1 MPAFTDTND
10 RSGASVHIL
19 IATDA
24 WYPMTNGVVRV
35 IDSVRLRLFDRGHRV
50 TVVSPDQFASVP
62 CPGYAEIP
70 LAVAPQRRI
79 HRFLKKDPPDV
90 VHIATEG
97 PIGRATRAACQRKGL
112 PFTNA
117 YHTEFPQY
125 VTERIPVPVDW
136 GYHIMRRFHAPSRC
150 VFAPSRSVAEDL
162 TRRGFANVLDWA
174 HGVDTK
180 AFRPRG
186 KGFFDMPRPIFMYI
200 GRIAVEKNL
209 RGFLDLDLPGSKVVV
224 GRGPDRDS
232 LIDRYPDVRFHLAHG
247 DDELSRCYSAADA
260 FVFPSRTNTFGLVML
275 EAMACGVPVAAFPV
289 SGPLDVLGAKG
300 PVETAFGVLD
310 DDLAKAALKAL
321 DKSPDA
327 CRAYAER
334 YAWDAVT
341 DQFLANIVAVDG
353 GERSSLASATVREV
367 QAAGE

>member
-1 MPAFTDTND
+1 M
-10 RSGASVHIL
+10 HIL

-50 TVVSPDQFASVP
+50 TVVSPDQFACVP

-79 HRFLKKDPPDV
+79 RRFLRKDRPDV

-97 PIGRATRAACQRKGL
+97 PIGRATRAACLRRGF
-112 PFTNA
+112 PFTTA
-117 YHTEFPQY
+117 YHTKFPEY
-125 VTERIPVPVDW
+125 LTERLPIPLSW
-136 GYHIMRRFHAPSRC
+136 GYAAMRRFHAPSRC
-150 VFAPSRSVAEDL
+150 VFAPSHSVAEDL
-162 TRRGFANVLDWA
+162 TARGFANVRAWA

-186 KGFFDMPRPIFMYI
+186 KGFFDLPRPIFMYI

-209 RGFLDLDLPGSKVVV
+209 RGFLDLELPGSKVVV

-232 LIDRYPDVRFHLAHG
+232 LMDRYPDVLFHLAHG

-260 FVFPSRTNTFGLVML
+260 FVFPSRTDTFGLVML
-275 EAMACGVPVAAFPV
+275 KAMACGVPVAAFPV
-289 SGPLDVLGAKG
+289 SGPLDVFGATG
-300 PVETAFGVLD
+300 PVDAAHGVLD
-310 DDLAKAALKAL
+310 TDLKQAALQAL
-321 DKSPDA
+321 GKSPEA
-327 CRAYAER
+327 CRAFAER

-341 DQFLANIVAVDG
+341 DQFVANIVTIGTGQAIPAPAV
-353 GERSSLASATVREV
+353 RA
-367 QAAGE
+367 QALETPGA